1 MGLLKEA
8 QKRGGQGEETGTGSR
23 PGRELTLC
31 KAVANFWV
39 RETSKGSA
47 ELLRLPNQE
56 QAGYKA
62 ISLLKNPQTTNA
74 GEGVEKREPSYPV
87 DGNINWCSYYGK
99 QCGGASK
106 KKKKLKTELLL
117 IQ

>member
-1 MGLLKEA
+1 MGSKESGA
-8 QKRGGQGEETGTGSR
+8 SKGSSETRWPGGGDGEGSR

-47 ELLRLPNQE
+47 ELFRLPNQE
-56 QAGYKA
+56 QADYKA
-62 ISLLKNPQTTNA
+62 ISLLKNPQTKNA
-74 GEGVEKREPSYPV
+74 REGVEKREPSYPV

-99 QCGGASK
+99 QCGGSSK
-106 KKKKLKTELLL
+106 KKNK
-117 IQ
+117 